1 MLQFLREEK
10 GYDVANLNV
19 TDIFTSEYDLYH
31 MNIVA
36 YVNSDNSGYLFGRL
50 IDSSGSVISASEY
63 DMALK
68 NMRSYTTSTQ
78 NNFTST
84 DAFQLGY
91 SQSDSTNSTGSITK
105 IFNPADSSKFT
116 FGLTESSTFVSGFG
130 GAGLKGFFVHR
141 VAETISGIQFLPATA
156 DSTGIS
162 YIRALFYGVK

>member
-1 MLQFLREEK
+1 MLQFLREAK
-10 GYDVANLNV
+10 GIDVANLNV

-36 YVNSDNSGYLFGRL
+36 YVNSDFSNYLFGRL
-50 IDSSGSVISASEY
+50 IDSSGSVITGSEY

-68 NMRSYTTSTQ
+68 NLRSYTTSTQ

-91 SQSDSTNSTGSITK
+91 SQSDSLNSVGSITK

-116 FGLTESSTFVSGFG
+116 FGLTESSTFVTGFG

-141 VAETISGIQFLPATA
+141 VAETISGIQFLPASA
-156 DSTGIS
+156 DSSGFN
-162 YIRALFYGVK
+162 YVRVLFYGVK